1 MTMKNAS
8 TRNEPLTLV
17 IFGASGDLTRRKL
30 IPALFSLSR
39 MDILHPDSRII
50 GVARSEMP
58 ERIFRQRL
66 YDGVREYAHHKHE
79 GADPSAGWP
88 RFAERIRYIRGDY
101 DEAETYRTL
110 ARSVED
116 PATHRQSGGNRLF
129 YLSTPPALFPEITLQ
144 VGRAGLHRT
153 EGGWSRIIIEKPFG
167 ENRKSAQLLNDHL
180 YSVFVENQIFRID
193 HYLGKET
200 VQNILTFRFANAIFE
215 PLWNRNYI
223 DHVQITVAESGG
235 VENRGGYY
243 DHAGVARDMLQN
255 HMLQLLTLVA
265 MEPPGAYNARALRD
279 EKVKV
284 LQAVRPIRIEDC
296 VFGQYRGYRAEPGV
310 DRDSTTPTYVAL
322 KMYIDNWRWQ
332 GVPFYLRTGK
342 KLSQRASEISLQFK
356 SVPHLLFS
364 RDAQP
369 NPNHISICIQ
379 PDEGVHLGFET
390 KVPRSLMKSA
400 PVDMVFQYGSRFGSY
415 QIPDAYEILL
425 MDAIQGDA
433 SLFSRR
439 DEIEWAWTI
448 VDPLIRSTECEPA
461 ANPAPYEPESW
472 GPQAAGDFMAREGL
486 RWHHSCSRDQERH

>member
-1 MTMKNAS
+1 MNDVNIRT
-8 TRNEPLTLV
+8 EPVTIV

-30 IPALFSLSR
+30 IPALYSLSCTA
-39 MDILHPDSRII
+39 ILHPDTQII

-58 ERIFRQRL
+58 EDIFQQRL
-66 YDGVREYAHHKHE
+66 YDGVRKYYRDNPE
-79 GADPSAGWP
+79 GQNISTGWP
-88 RFAERIRYIRGDY
+88 SFARRIRYIQGDY
-101 DEAETYRTL
+101 DDAATYRKI
-110 ARSVED
+110 ARYMED
-116 PATHRQSGGNRLF
+116 PETRAQAGGNRLF
-129 YLSTPPALFPEITLQ
+129 YLSTPPALFPVITLQ
-144 VGRAGLHRT
+144 TGRANLQRT
-153 EGGWSRIIIEKPFG
+153 ERGWSRIIVEKPFG
-167 ENRKSAQLLNDHL
+167 EDRRSAQLLNDHL

-215 PLWNRNYI
+215 PLWNRNYV
-223 DHVQITVAESGG
+223 DHVQITVAEFEG
-235 VENRGGYY
+235 VEKRGGYY

-265 MEPPGAYNARALRD
+265 MEPPVAYNARALRD

-296 VFGQYRGYRAEPGV
+296 IFGQYRGYREEPGV
-310 DRDSTTPTYVAL
+310 AMDSTTSTYVAL

-364 RDAQP
+364 KDAEP
-369 NPNHISICIQ
+369 TPNHISICIQ

-390 KVPRSLMKSA
+390 KVPRSMMKSA
-400 PVDMVFQYGSRFGSY
+400 PVDMIFQYGSHFGSHRL
-415 QIPDAYEILL
+415 PDAYEILL
-425 MDAIQGDA
+425 LDAIQGDA

-439 DEIEWAWTI
+439 DEIERAWTV
-448 VDPLIRSTECEPA
+448 VDPLIHSMECGPA
-461 ANPAPYEPESW
+461 ANPVPYEPASW
-472 GPQAAGDFMAREGL
+472 GPRPAADFLAREGVS
-486 RWHHSCSRDQERH
+486 WHHSCSREHGKK

>member
-1 MTMKNAS
+1 MNDAS
-8 TRNEPLTLV
+8 IQAEPVTIV

-30 IPALFSLSR
+30 IPALHSLSS
-39 MDILHPDSRII
+39 MEIVHPLTRII
-50 GVARSEMP
+50 GVARSDMP
-58 ERIFRQRL
+58 EDVFQQQL
-66 YDGVREYAHHKHE
+66 SAGVREYSRHKPDGE
-79 GADPSAGWP
+79 GLSSTWS
-88 RFAERIRYIRGDY
+88 RFAGRIRYIRGDY
-101 DEAETYRTL
+101 DDAETYRNL
-110 ARSVED
+110 AKCMVNPE
-116 PATHRQSGGNRLF
+116 THHNSGNRLF
-129 YLSTPPALFPEITLQ
+129 YLATPPALFPVITLQ
-144 VGRAGLHRT
+144 IGRAGIHRT

-180 YSVFVENQIFRID
+180 YSVFVESQIFRID

-215 PLWNRNYI
+215 PLWNRNYV

-296 VFGQYRGYRAEPGV
+296 IFGQYRGYREESGV
-310 DRDSTTPTYVAL
+310 ARDSTTPTYVAL

-342 KLSQRASEISLQFK
+342 KMSQRASEISLQFK

-364 RDAQP
+364 KDAKLT
-369 NPNHISICIQ
+369 PNHISVCIQ

-390 KVPRSLMKSA
+390 KLPRSMMKSA
-400 PVDMVFQYGSRFGSY
+400 PVDMVFQYGSHFGSDLL
-415 QIPDAYEILL
+415 PDAYEILL

-448 VDPLIRSTECEPA
+448 VDPLIRSMEGGPA

-472 GPQAAGDFMAREGL
+472 GPRAAEDFLSMEGL
-486 RWHHSCSRDQERH
+486 SWHHSCSREYGNR